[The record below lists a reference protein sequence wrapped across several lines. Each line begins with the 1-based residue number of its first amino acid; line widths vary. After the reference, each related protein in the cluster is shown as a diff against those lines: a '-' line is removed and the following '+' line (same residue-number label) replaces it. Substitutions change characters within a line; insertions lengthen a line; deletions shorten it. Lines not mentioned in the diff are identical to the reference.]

1 VVITIGLAILGGA
14 IGYLIG
20 SKHYY
25 DADFEKAM
33 EKVNKIE
40 HERQKRKL
48 TRASTILSNV
58 YDSE

>member
-1 VVITIGLAILGGA
+1 LAILGGA

-20 SKHYY
+20 NRHYY

-48 TRASTILSNV
+48 TRASTLLSNV
-58 YDSE
+58 YDSEL